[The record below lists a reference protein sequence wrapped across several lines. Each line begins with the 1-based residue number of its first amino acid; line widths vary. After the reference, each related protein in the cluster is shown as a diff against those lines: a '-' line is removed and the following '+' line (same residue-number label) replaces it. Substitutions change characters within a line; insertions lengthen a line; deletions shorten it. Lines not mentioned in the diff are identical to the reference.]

1 MRLIFLALFLSSPP
15 SQIALPQL
23 LPAAALTRA
32 LNAALILLVVSW
44 LAAATPAAA
53 QATRFPGGEGI
64 RTLDTS
70 GHPKAKGLE
79 LQVSFPQSWAIEEAK
94 RPNSVAIATSEG
106 GRGLESCVIGVH
118 TTQQLGWPAGRAR
131 GETVR
136 SFTEPTRLRQVA
148 ADMQADYLDGGPANL
163 EGLPAR
169 WVASVPKVSRDG
181 SDVVF
186 PSVTY
191 QVLLQYWMLSLTCG
205 TGARSREAAL
215 TRFKQQE
222 LLFRLIANS
231 MVLPQRW
238 R

>member
-1 MRLIFLALFLSSPP
+1 MRHAV
-15 SQIALPQL
+15 
-23 LPAAALTRA
+23 
-32 LNAALILLVVSW
+32 LILLAASW
-44 LAAATPAAA
+44 LAATTPADA

-79 LQVSFPQSWAIEEAK
+79 LQVSFPQSWAVEEAK

-106 GRGLESCVIGVH
+106 GRGLETCVVTVH
-118 TTQQLGWPAGRAR
+118 TTQQLGWPAERAR

-136 SFTEPTRLRQVA
+136 SFAEPTRLRQVA

-186 PSVTY
+186 PNVTY
-191 QVLLQYWMLSLTCG
+191 QVLLHDWMLSLTCG
-205 TGARSREAAL
+205 TGARGREAAL
-215 TRFKQQE
+215 TRFKQHE